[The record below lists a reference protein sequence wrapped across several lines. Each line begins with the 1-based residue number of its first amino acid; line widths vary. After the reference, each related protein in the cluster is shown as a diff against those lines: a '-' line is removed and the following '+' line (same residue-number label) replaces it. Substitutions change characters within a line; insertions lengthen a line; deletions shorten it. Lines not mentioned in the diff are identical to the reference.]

1 MKKVILH
8 VTKKLNANVCEL
20 LQKTLIANIIINII
34 FY

>member
-8 VTKKLNANVCEL
+8 VTKKLNANVCEVS
-20 LQKTLIANIIINII
+20 QSHITNIIFNII